1 MLDWLERSVQANP
14 DAPLTHAIPI
24 GVMATRFGV
33 AFVMGCVVTA
43 VHHFTAGARR
53 PGDEERRSLAATLV
67 LLSVLIAL
75 VMMVIGDSLARAF
88 SLAGALAIIRF
99 RTVVEDTRDTAFVM
113 FAVIAG
119 MAAGTGYL
127 IAPVV
132 CTPLV
137 VLAAWAFRPRHRPAA
152 AGESGGP
159 RRGLLV
165 LRLAAGRPPD
175 ERRQAGLGQHL
186 RSYRMVG
193 LSTAR
198 GGSALDAT
206 YAVDL
211 PPADRVYTMVNE
223 LTRVDGV
230 QGVELK
236 ED

>member
-14 DAPLTHAIPI
+14 DAPLTHVIPI
-24 GVMATRFGV
+24 TVMATRFGV

-43 VHHFTAGARR
+43 IHHYTAGARR

-127 IAPVV
+127 LAPVV

-152 AGESGGP
+152 GEFAGP

-175 ERRQAGLGQHL
+175 ERIQAALGQHL

-193 LSTAR
+193 LATAR

-211 PPADRVYTMVNE
+211 PPADRVYHMVNE